1 MLYNRWDWLTRS
13 IITPTKNARPQLQ
26 CSYGLLSLS
35 TTHISLLSVCLS
47 VCHYMSAIRSDD
59 IIRFKYDQ
67 CVTTGTS
74 VVRLLKTGDNAA

>member
-1 MLYNRWDWLTRS
+1 MRGHNYSVVTVYYH
-13 IITPTKNARPQLQ
+13 
-26 CSYGLLSLS
+26 CLLR
-35 TTHISLLSVCLS
+35 TFHCCLSVCLS